1 MKTIYHK
8 IPKEISKTGLKQLE
22 KLKKM
27 NDADI
32 DYSDISPLN
41 NKQLEE
47 IAYIVKQRKERMS
60 SITLRLPPK
69 ILDKYRELGKGYT
82 SVMAHILCE
91 YINENNGV

>member
-1 MKTIYHK
+1 MDD
-8 IPKEISKTGLKQLE
+8 E
-22 KLKKM
+22 
-27 NDADI
+27 DI
-32 DYSDISPLN
+32 NYSDISPLN

-69 ILDKYRELGKGYT
+69 VLDKYRELGKGYT

-91 YINENNGV
+91 YIHGNNSV